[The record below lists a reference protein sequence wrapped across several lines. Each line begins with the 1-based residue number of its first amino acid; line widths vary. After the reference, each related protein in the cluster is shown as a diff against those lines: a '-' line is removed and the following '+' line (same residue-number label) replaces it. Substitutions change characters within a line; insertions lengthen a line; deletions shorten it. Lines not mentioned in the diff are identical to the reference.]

1 MTKRRG
7 NKEGT
12 IYQRL
17 NGKWRAQMTLNGSRL
32 SYTGD
37 SRSEAQAWLRD
48 MSNRIENGLT
58 IRGARATFSQL
69 LVDWLETSKPRL
81 SGHSWRTYH
90 QLVRD
95 YIGPKLGDVR
105 LQELSPSLIQR
116 FYNQLVA
123 DGIGLRTAQKTH
135 TLIHASLNTALK
147 LGVIGRNPDDSTQPP
162 KPIHKEMRFLNE
174 DQVKH
179 LLSFA
184 KANRDRNFALYFLAI
199 ATGMRQGE
207 LLALKWSEV
216 DLRNGVL
223 NVKFNLQRMPGG
235 GLQLQGPKTKTSIRT
250 IKLGKDSV
258 RVLNQQKDLLLK
270 ERERIGNIWQETDFV
285 FPSTVGSPMDATN
298 LWKCFRQ
305 IVKKAKL
312 PAIRFHD
319 LRHTAASLMLN
330 NGVDV
335 LVASN
340 RLGHAKPSITLDVY
354 GHLIS
359 STQSKAADIIDSL
372 ITE

>member
-1 MTKRRG
+1 MAKRRG

-12 IYQRL
+12 IYKRL
-17 NGKWRAQMTLNGSRL
+17 NGKWRAQITLNGSRL
-32 SYTGD
+32 SFTGD
-37 SRSEAQAWLRD
+37 SRLEAQAWLRD
-48 MSNRIENGLT
+48 MSNRIESGLT
-58 IRGARATFSQL
+58 IRGARATFGEL
-69 LVDWLETSKPRL
+69 LDDWLETAKPRL

-95 YIGPKLGDVR
+95 YIGPKLGNVR
-105 LQELSPSLIQR
+105 LQDLTPSLIQR
-116 FYNQLVA
+116 FYNQSVSE
-123 DGIGLRTAQKTH
+123 GIGLRTAQKTH

-162 KPIHKEMRFLNE
+162 KPLQKEMRFLNE
-174 DQVKH
+174 AQVKH

-235 GLQLQGPKTKTSIRT
+235 GLQLQKPKTKTSVRA

-258 RVLNQQKDLLLK
+258 RVLGEQKELLVK
-270 ERERIGNIWQETDFV
+270 ERGRIGNVWQETDFV

-298 LWKCFRQ
+298 LWKSFRQ

-359 STQSKAADIIDSL
+359 STQSRAADVIDSL
-372 ITE
+372 ITD